1 VETAER
7 VQAGT
12 ASEIAAAVQQ
22 GTQDPADVVA
32 DYLARINRHDRVLG
46 AFPRIRNDE
55 AMREAV
61 AIRGHSNRSELPLAG
76 VPVAIK
82 DNIAVAG
89 EVQHAGS
96 HVFDPEPPVSDHLVT
111 ARLRAA
117 GAVVVGLTS
126 TPELGLWLTT
136 DGDVVTRNPWNC
148 DYSASGSSGGSAA
161 AVGAG
166 LVPIAHGN
174 DGLGSIRQPAE
185 ACGVLGLKPSRGLVP
200 SGLAS
205 DNWYGL
211 AENGPMATTVAD
223 LALML
228 SVMAARPDLATVRE
242 PQGLLRVAAS
252 VRPPVQ
258 GVRVDPEITRAVF
271 AMAGLLRH
279 EGHIVERAQP
289 AYPKRLGVAGTLRWM
304 AVAADA
310 VDAVDAASH
319 DSQAEGRRAFQGRT
333 LGHASAGRRVR
344 PLVKDDQLTDW
355 QARAES
361 FFTSYDVMLTPVT
374 ASPPLL
380 AERWSERAWTANV
393 RANVTASGGFAGMW
407 NVAGFPAITVPFG
420 LHPVSRTPIGIQL
433 ATPTGGEALLLGIAA
448 MVERLNPWTRVAPGW
463 S

>member
-1 VETAER
+1 MRTAER
-7 VQAGT
+7 VRAGS
-12 ASEIAAAVQQ
+12 ASEIAAGVRE
-22 GTQDPADVVA
+22 GTLDPVDVVA
-32 DYLARINRHDRVLG
+32 ESLARIHRHDQVLG
-46 AFPRIRNDE
+46 AFPRVRDAE
-55 AMREAV
+55 AMSEA
-61 AIRGHSNRSELPLAG
+61 AALRGAVNRSELPLAG

-96 HVFDPEPPVSDHLVT
+96 HVFDPEAAVTDHPVT

-117 GAVVVGLTS
+117 GAVVVGLSS

-200 SGLAS
+200 SGLTS

-211 AENGPMATTVAD
+211 AENGPMATNVAD

-228 SVMAARPDLATVRE
+228 SVMASQPDVAHVRE
-242 PQGLLRVAAS
+242 PRGVLRVAAS
-252 VRPPVQ
+252 VRAPVQ
-258 GVRVDPEITRAVF
+258 GVRVDPDIARAVF
-271 AMAGLLRH
+271 AMAGLLRR

-289 AYPKRLGVAGTLRWM
+289 AYPKRLGLAGTFRWM

-310 VDAVDAASH
+310 VDAVFPDEDRS
-319 DSQAEGRRAFQGRT
+319 AFQGRT

-344 PLVKDDQLTDW
+344 PLVKGDQLSDW
-355 QARAES
+355 RARAEV
-361 FFTSYDVMLTPVT
+361 FFESYDVMLTPVT

-380 AERWSERAWTANV
+380 AERWSERTWTANM

-407 NVAGFPAITVPFG
+407 NVAGFPAMTVPFG
-420 LHPVSRTPIGIQL
+420 VHPVSRTPIGVR
-433 ATPTGGEALLLGIAA
+433 AGHPRWRGGITARHCRDG
-448 MVERLNPWTRVAPGW
+448 
-463 S
+463 

>member
-7 VQAGT
+7 VLAGT

-22 GTQDPADVVA
+22 GARDPVDVVT
-32 DYLARINRHDRVLG
+32 DCLARIQRHDRVLG
-46 AFPRIRNDE
+46 AFPRLRADE

-61 AIRGHSNRSELPLAG
+61 EIREHANRSELPLAG

-82 DNIAVAG
+82 DNIGVAG

-96 HVFDPEPPVSDHLVT
+96 HVFDPEPAGSDHVVT
-111 ARLRAA
+111 ERLRSA

-136 DGDVVTRNPWNC
+136 DGDVITRNPWNC

-161 AVGAG
+161 AVGSG
-166 LVPIAHGN
+166 LVPISHGN

-185 ACGVLGLKPSRGLVP
+185 ACGIVGLKPSRALVP

-228 SVMAARPDLATVRE
+228 SVMAARPDLANVTE

-252 VRPPVQ
+252 VRPPVH

-271 AMAGLLRH
+271 AVAGLLRR

-289 AYPKRLGVAGTLRWM
+289 AYPKRLGLAGTFRWM

-310 VDAVDAASH
+310 VDAVDAAS
-319 DSQAEGRRAFQGRT
+319 AANGRGGFQGRT

-344 PLVKDDQLTDW
+344 PLVTDDQLSDW
-355 QARAES
+355 QARAET
-361 FFTSYDVMLTPVT
+361 FFDSYDVMLTPVT
-374 ASPPLL
+374 ATPPLL
-380 AERWSERAWTANV
+380 AERWSERSWTTNV

-433 ATPTGGEALLLGIAA
+433 ATRAGGEALLLGVAA
-448 MVERLNPWTRVAPGW
+448 MVERIHPWTRIAPGW
-463 S
+463 V